1 MMVVLSCIH
10 ECMKTISLTD
20 EAYMRLK
27 EWKESPKD
35 SFSRVVL
42 KRVPEKG
49 TLGQLLEDMGT
60 LPPLS
65 SAQAKVMEEAAEYG
79 RDAKGSRDPWT
90 S

>member
-1 MMVVLSCIH
+1 
-10 ECMKTISLTD
+10 MKTISLTD
-20 EAYMRLK
+20 EAYTRLK

-42 KRVPEKG
+42 KVVPEKG
-49 TLGQLLEDMGT
+49 TLGQMLEDIGA

-65 SAQAKVMEEAAEYG
+65 VEQARVMEEAAEYG
-79 RDAKGSRDPWT
+79 RDAEGSRDPWT